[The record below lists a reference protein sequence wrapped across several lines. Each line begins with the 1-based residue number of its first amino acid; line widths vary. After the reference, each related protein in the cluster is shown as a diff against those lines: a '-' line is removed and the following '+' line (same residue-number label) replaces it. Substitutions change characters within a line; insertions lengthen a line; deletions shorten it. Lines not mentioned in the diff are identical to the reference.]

1 MPVFAVDMLK
11 IGSEGQGLLL
21 GVSGVGALIT
31 TIWFSSRP
39 SVGNRSK
46 FIVGGVI
53 LSGLCVA
60 GFSMSVDYMSNYFLA
75 AGLMFLVGVFNS
87 AFMVSVM
94 SSLQLMVP
102 DRMRGRVMGFY
113 GMTWSIMP
121 LGAMLAGALG
131 SFIGVSSAVALGGLL
146 VSTFGVV
153 VIAINKQIREL

>member
-1 MPVFAVDMLK
+1 MKFIDETTILVKAGNGGNGCLSFRREKYIPFGGPD
-11 IGSEGQGLLL
+11 GGDGGQG
-21 GVSGVGALIT
+21 G
-31 TIWFSSRP
+31 
-39 SVGNRSK
+39 SVIIKAKDGLNTLADFRNRSK

-60 GFSMSVDYMSNYFLA
+60 GFSMSADYLSNYFLA
-75 AGLMFLVGVFNS
+75 MGLMFLVGVFNS

-121 LGAMLAGALG
+121 LGAMLAGAL
-131 SFIGVSSAVALGGLL
+131 V
-146 VSTFGVV
+146 
-153 VIAINKQIREL
+153 